1 MITKTAIINLRTGLD
16 LRAAGIMCQKATA
29 YKSHIELRTGDIAV
43 NAKSVLSV
51 MSVGFEKVY
60 LMQNPINLDVSE
72 IISTFV
78 YKRGI
83 YVVSFERGNG

>member
-51 MSVGFEKVY
+51 MSVGFMRGTEVTVECSGSDEAAAAEEIAAW
-60 LMQNPINLDVSE
+60 LESE
-72 IISTFV
+72 A
-78 YKRGI
+78 
-83 YVVSFERGNG
+83 